1 MAIAG
6 TLNGY
11 RPEYISRKQI
21 RSYIEKLVENGMLS
35 YTGEGKMRTY
45 SLSKRYESEMALIT
59 KAVEIGLN
67 EMKKQAKGQKIFTQ
81 TDIIV
86 IAKFCSSTITICIV

>member
-1 MAIAG
+1 
-6 TLNGY
+6 
-11 RPEYISRKQI
+11 
-21 RSYIEKLVENGMLS
+21 
-35 YTGEGKMRTY
+35 MRTY

-67 EMKKQAKGQKIFTQ
+67 EMKKQAKGQKIFAQ

-86 IAKFCSSTITICIV
+86 IAKFGSSTIRRCEPHPHKFQSCHRLLMQWT